1 METFTDLKEFAA
13 NPRFNQQMQQSL
25 SQLNIDQIDSPIV
38 DVVSGFAK
46 LPYCFTLQ
54 SCYGHFLHSHQKDD
68 YNIDALPIVDN
79 IDNVDFRI
87 AYIAL
92 CIENS
97 SSGKILFEDFRRIPE
112 TDPEYIQFGC
122 AEWFWERQINS
133 YALQVEPKRYMRK
146 DKVRVG
152 YREAL
157 HLERV
162 RNRFFDQLN
171 KLLQKLQE
179 VASLD
184 DGGLLLDTKNIAKNT
199 KCC

>member
-1 METFTDLKEFAA
+1 METFTDLKEFVA
-13 NPRFNQQMQQSL
+13 NPHFNEQRQQSL
-25 SQLNIDQIDSPIV
+25 SQLNIEQIDSPIV
-38 DVVSGFAK
+38 DVVSGFAR

-68 YNIDALPIVDN
+68 YNIDALPIADSIV
-79 IDNVDFRI
+79 NVDYRI

-122 AEWFWERQINS
+122 AEWFWERQVNS

-171 KLLQKLQE
+171 KLLQKLQ
-179 VASLD
+179 
-184 DGGLLLDTKNIAKNT
+184 
-199 KCC
+199 